1 MSVSGDKFN
10 TADLS
15 QFHVKMSLGFVSALI
30 ANTFA
35 IYLIIW
41 KSGNLK
47 HYKWFLLNI
56 CLMSVLFDV
65 YIAFLLSPYPLLP
78 IWGYCSTGMLKG
90 FGLMWGAIFPITLL
104 IEGLGLCGL
113 SIFNALLYRL
123 AAVLNVQDKM
133 RTPIGITAIV
143 LLQICYN
150 LPSFGLAFMVGL
162 EVRDLQPIIL
172 EETLQVKIEINNSKT
187 L

>member
-1 MSVSGDKFN
+1 MSVSGDKFS
-10 TADLS
+10 TADLA
-15 QFHVKMSLGFVSALI
+15 QFYVKIRLGFICSVF
-30 ANTFA
+30 ANVLA

-56 CLMSVLFDV
+56 CLMSLLFDV
-65 YIAFLLSPYPLLP
+65 YVSFLLSPYPLLP
-78 IWGYCSTGMLKG
+78 IWGYCSTGMLKE

-133 RTPIGITAIV
+133 TTPIGIIAIV
-143 LLQICYN
+143 LLQISYN
-150 LPSFGLAFMVGL
+150 LPSFGLAFLVGL
-162 EVRDLQPIIL
+162 EVRDLQPIIV
-172 EETLQVKIEINNSKT
+172 EETLQVKI
-187 L
+187 